1 MISAKHLIVIASI
14 ASSFFCSLNLRADEG
29 DRPVQHLSYEE
40 AAVMALR
47 DNPDLLA
54 IRYTE
59 EGFKLR
65 SKQALAPNNPVFSYT
80 NADVVGFSLSQQ
92 PAQEIYQVNFTLGFP
107 GKALSQSATI
117 RHQAESTREQALG
130 KEIDLLVALSN
141 NYISFSVNRTF
152 RQILVDE
159 QKKDAELLKLLEKKY
174 AASQAAKVD
183 LLNAKVV
190 SETIAQS
197 ILSNQNDYDIL
208 VTQFLQLI
216 RRPGDKEL
224 LPIIPEKIII
234 PPVKDSFESLSATMS
249 RNRHAIV
256 AAEKAVDGSQSS
268 LNNAILQPFPD
279 LQLTAAV
286 NNWLPAGAP
295 NGPTVLRDYT
305 IGFAVSV
312 PLFFPFNELVGIHA
326 AQTDLGNAEAQLD
339 SARIQAVADLQTT
352 YTSLIA
358 ADRELSGL
366 EKLVL
371 PAARESYSLTALTYS
386 LGKADYFMLN
396 QSRNTW
402 LDSERQ
408 MLTKKQQVANLYN
421 QLVDQ
426 VGCDITRT
434 EGPHACH

>member
-1 MISAKHLIVIASI
+1 MKFQLVIASV
-14 ASSFFCSLNLRADEG
+14 SFGLLFSIHSRADELAI
-29 DRPVQHLSYEE
+29 QHLSYEE

-54 IRYTE
+54 IRDAE

-65 SKQALAPNNPVFSYT
+65 SKQALSPNNPVFSYT
-80 NADVVGFSLSQQ
+80 RADVPGFSLSQEA
-92 PAQEIYQVNFTLGFP
+92 AQTVYQINYTLGFP
-107 GKALSQSATI
+107 GKAFSQSATI

-130 KEIDLLVALSN
+130 KEVDLLVALSN
-141 NYISFSVNRTF
+141 NYIAFSVNQTF
-152 RQILVDE
+152 RKILIDE

-197 ILSNQNDYDIL
+197 ILANQNDYDIL

-216 RRPGDKEL
+216 RRPGEKGL

-234 PPVKDSFESLSATMS
+234 PPVGQSFEELTGTMS
-249 RNRHAIV
+249 RNRHSII
-256 AAEKAVDGSQSS
+256 AAEKSVEGSQSS
-268 LNNAILQPFPD
+268 LTNTDLQAFPD
-279 LQLTAAV
+279 FQFTAGV
-286 NNWLPAGAP
+286 NNWISSSAAP
-295 NGPTVLRDYT
+295 NPGVLRDYT
-305 IGFAVSV
+305 FGIAMSV
-312 PLFFPFNELVGIHA
+312 PIFFPFNELVGIHA
-326 AQTDLGNAEAQLD
+326 AQTDLGTAEALLD

-358 ADRELSGL
+358 ADRELNGL

-371 PAARESYSLTALTYS
+371 PAARESYGLTALTYS

-408 MLTKKQQVANLYN
+408 MLSKKQQVANLYN